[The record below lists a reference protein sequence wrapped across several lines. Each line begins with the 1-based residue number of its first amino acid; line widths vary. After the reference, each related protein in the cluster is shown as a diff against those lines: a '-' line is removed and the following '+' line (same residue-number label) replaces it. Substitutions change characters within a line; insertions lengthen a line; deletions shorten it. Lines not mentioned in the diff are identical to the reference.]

1 MIYGYKGLSRNDIE
15 EDTEEKGLDY
25 FLRETSKG
33 DLFCLL
39 KKLNEEEL
47 DLVLKKLIEMEK

>member
-25 FLRETSKG
+25 FLRETRKG

-47 DLVLKKLIEMEK
+47 DLVLKKLIEMAK